1 MPSYYSNHEKS
12 GDYQQYHIKKTDWI
26 VFLLYM

>member
-12 GDYQQYHIKKTDWI
+12 GDYQQYHTEKRDWI
-26 VFLLYM
+26 VFSFYM